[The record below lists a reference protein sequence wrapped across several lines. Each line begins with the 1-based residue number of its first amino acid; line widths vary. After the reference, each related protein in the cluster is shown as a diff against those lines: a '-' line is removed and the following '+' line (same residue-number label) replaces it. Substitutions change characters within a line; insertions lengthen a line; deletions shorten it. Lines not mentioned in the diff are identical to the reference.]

1 MSGITNEFQRHQAR
15 CSKVDFPASKQH
27 LTPFIRY
34 SVIRPIQFSD
44 GDIVEVQF
52 VFLLVPVNRDKHQ
65 LQLVLQSLTR
75 LSNTFSQ
82 VRAIMSMLGSS
93 LQGAKDAFISQAAR
107 IMWPSSLDSLTPSIK
122 RQVGY
127 VEDEDDIGS
136 MQNKM
141 AGLEIHRSS
150 GSRKQFK
157 ALATL
162 DDNID
167 MEMRQE

>member
-15 CSKVDFPASKQH
+15 CSKVDFPASKRH

-34 SVIRPIQFSD
+34 SVIHPIQFSD

-136 MQNKM
+136 TQNKM